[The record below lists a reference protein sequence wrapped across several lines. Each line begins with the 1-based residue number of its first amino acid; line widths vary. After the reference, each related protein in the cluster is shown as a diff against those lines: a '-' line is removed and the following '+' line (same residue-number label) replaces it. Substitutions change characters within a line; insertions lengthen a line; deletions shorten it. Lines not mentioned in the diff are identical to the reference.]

1 MTMDEIVQVVDWNR
15 DMVELFDRNRELLT
29 GESSVFIN
37 ELRKKAI
44 RQFEKLG
51 FPGKSNEKYKYLGLT
66 DLYKHQFRDYLALK
80 SVDFDTNHIFHCD
93 IPTLDTHV
101 ILLLNGF
108 YFNRE
113 NQITQLPSG
122 AVVGSLQ
129 AAIKQYPDLVKKHY
143 AKYANMDQEGLVALN
158 TAFARDG
165 IFIHVPKGVALKKPI
180 QVVNLLLSNENTR
193 VQHRNLFVIEKNAEA
208 RVIICDHALS
218 DFRFFTNS
226 VTEVELDQDARM
238 DYIKVQNEHNLATNV
253 SSLYANQEQGSTF
266 NTNIISLHGGMIR
279 NNVNVV
285 LNGEGCETNA
295 SGLYLVDKEQHVD
308 NYTFIDH
315 AKPNCLS
322 NQIYKGVLDDFA
334 TGAFNGRIL
343 VQTDAQKTRA
353 FQANNNILLTDEA
366 AMNTKPQLEIYA
378 DDVKCSHGATVGQL
392 DEEALFYLRSRGIE
406 EREAR
411 LMLMFAFAREI
422 ISRIEVEP
430 LRDRIDHLVD
440 KRLRGELSRCE
451 NCAIHC
457 S

>member
-1 MTMDEIVQVVDWNR
+1 MDEIVQVVDWNR
-15 DMVELFDRNRELLT
+15 EMVELYHQNRDLLT
-29 GESSVFIN
+29 GECPDFIN
-37 ELRKKAI
+37 SVRDRAI
-44 RQFEKLG
+44 KQFEKLG
-51 FPGKSNEKYKYLGLT
+51 FPGRSNEKYKYLT
-66 DLYKHQFRDYLALK
+66 FNNLYKHQFQDYL
-80 SVDFDTNHIFHCD
+80 SVKRFDFDVNHIFHCD

-108 YFNRE
+108 FFNRE
-113 NQITQLPSG
+113 NLMTQLPSG

-129 AAIKQYPDLVKKHY
+129 AAMKEYPELVKKHY
-143 AKYANMDQEGLVALN
+143 ARYANMDQEGLVALN
-158 TAFARDG
+158 TAFASDG
-165 IFIHVPKGVALKKPI
+165 IFIHVPEGVAINKPI

-193 VQHRNLFVIEKNAEA
+193 VQHRNLFVIGKNADA

-218 DFRFFTNS
+218 DHRFFTNS
-226 VTEVELDQDARM
+226 VTEIQVDKNARM

-253 SSLYANQEQGSTF
+253 SSLYANQEQDSTL
-266 NTNIISLHGGMIR
+266 NTNIITLHGGMVR
-279 NNVNVV
+279 NNVDIV

-295 SGLYLVDKEQHVD
+295 SGLYLVDKQQHVD

-343 VQTDAQKTRA
+343 VQTDAQKTKA
-353 FQANNNILLTDEA
+353 FQANNNILLTDDA

-392 DEEALFYLRSRGIE
+392 DEDALFYLRTRGIE

-411 LMLMFAFAREI
+411 LMLMFAFAHEI

-430 LRDRIDHLVD
+430 LRNRIDHLVD

-451 NCAIHC
+451 NCAMHC
-457 S
+457 G